1 MFDRYTGAET
11 KETGKLLLSGLS
23 GESPALLFADIR
35 RNSQKFV
42 SAGLNVRSEQRKE
55 LPEMEDT
62 NVTQLKRG
70 GVNNPFQTI
79 CQQEI
84 LY

>member
-1 MFDRYTGAET
+1 MMFDRYTGAET

-23 GESPALLFADIR
+23 RGVPGPSIR
-35 RNSQKFV
+35 KKFV

-62 NVTQLKRG
+62 NVAQLKRG